1 MQRLTYSLMFPNGPK
16 EEIIEELFANMD
28 SADDYLK
35 SIVLARLFGYM
46 AAVSDFKRASRYA
59 KLCIEVGENSH
70 MYLHS
75 TLGYGMLARTALL
88 EENLAEAAQYT
99 ERFLRLCYENGIL
112 EYFKARKDYDHILA
126 FARDNGIEQE
136 ITKKLMEFAGCK
148 IKKAYVKTFGGFSV
162 YPNKDATNPIK
173 IARKKK
179 RELLAFLLDAGE
191 AGVTKEQICDAVWP
205 ESESENIKKMI
216 GVNLAQI
223 KNDLSCLGI
232 ESAIVCREK
241 RYSICRDEIE
251 CDFELF
257 ENAAGNYKSTGNLS
271 YLKHLLNFYSGE
283 YLSGFEV
290 FWATLSRI
298 KYQNIFDA
306 ALTKY
311 L

>member
-1 MQRLTYSLMFPNGPK
+1 
-16 EEIIEELFANMD
+16 
-28 SADDYLK
+28 
-35 SIVLARLFGYM
+35 
-46 AAVSDFKRASRYA
+46 
-59 KLCIEVGENSH
+59 

-75 TLGYGMLARTALL
+75 ALGYGMLARAALL
-88 EENLAEAAQYT
+88 EENLTEAAQYT
-99 ERFLRLCYENGIL
+99 ERFIRLCYENGIL
-112 EYFKARKDYDHILA
+112 EYFKARKDYDPILA
-126 FARDNGIEQE
+126 FAQDKGIEQE
-136 ITKKLMEFAGCK
+136 ITKQLMEFAGCK

-205 ESESENIKKMI
+205 ESESANIKKMI

-223 KNDLSCLGI
+223 KNDLSSLGI
-232 ESAIVCREK
+232 ENAIVCREK

-257 ENAAGNYKSTGNLS
+257 ENVAESYKSSGSLS
-271 YLKHLLNFYSGE
+271 EVQHLLDLYSGE
-283 YLSGFEV
+283 YLSDFEA
-290 FWATLSRI
+290 FWATSKKI

-306 ALTKY
+306 SITKY
-311 L
+311 M